1 MASSATQNFENHV
14 RFVPMYHMVAFPM
27 IAAFVIYS
35 LYMVVTALSLASVM
49 FLLFG
54 VGVTI
59 AMLFA
64 RLFPLAAQDRI
75 IRLEERLRLHDLL
88 PQEQHDTIGRLTTEQ
103 LIGLRFASDD
113 EVADLIAAV
122 VSEGIKDRTEIKKRV
137 KNWRPDHQR
146 V

>member
-1 MASSATQNFENHV
+1 MASSATQNFENHG

>member
-122 VSEGIKDRTEIKKRV
+122 VSEGIKDRTEIKKWV

>member
-122 VSEGIKDRTEIKKRV
+122 VSEGIKDRTEI
-137 KNWRPDHQR
+137 
-146 V
+146 

>member
-1 MASSATQNFENHV
+1 MASSASQNFENHAK
-14 RFVPMYHMVAFPM
+14 FVPMYHMVAFPM
-27 IAAFVIYS
+27 IASFVLYS
-35 LYMVVTALSLASVM
+35 LYMLITAFSLASVM
-49 FLLFG
+49 FLLFAMG
-54 VGVTI
+54 VII
-59 AMLFA
+59 AVLFA

-88 PQEQHDTIGRLTTEQ
+88 PQEQHDTIGQLTTEQ

-113 EVADLIAAV
+113 EVADLITAV